1 MELAL
6 GWPYSLG
13 VVAAFNPCGFAML
26 PAWLSYFIG
35 AGDRDEDSNL
45 LKAALRGLVVGLTLT
60 AGFIAVFGGF
70 GLLFETILSRS
81 VVLDRIGWVTMAVGV
96 GMTGLGAW
104 MVSGREL
111 NLRLPKMAR
120 GTGSR
125 RLGSVFMFGV
135 SYAVVSLSC
144 TIGLF
149 IASVGATFTNRGYLE
164 GVSNFVAYAAGMG
177 SVITFLTLSL
187 ALARTNV
194 ASRMRKL
201 LPYVTRVSGVL
212 LIAAGVYLVNYGWWE
227 LRVLDDPTATNA
239 AVAFFETLQADV
251 SNWIA
256 DTTPARL
263 GVICLFGV
271 VGALLL
277 GWRQTERDAL
287 RRRAV
292 TDAYIAAYLVVEIG
306 FNKGDFVL
314 GPVVRFAVGWP
325 ERVGNWFSDPVRF
338 GVALEILFVAGAA
351 WLYWRWLCR
360 AVGPRESGPPLTDPA
375 PTAPS
380 QVSSRN

>member
-6 GWPYSLG
+6 AYPYSLG

-35 AGDRDEDSNL
+35 TGDRDQGSNL

-70 GLLFETILSRS
+70 GLLFETILSRAF
-81 VVLDRIGWVTMAVGV
+81 VLDRIGWVTMTVGV
-96 GMTGLGAW
+96 GMVGLGAW
-104 MVSGREL
+104 MAAGREL
-111 NLRLPKMAR
+111 NLRLPKMAK

-125 RLGSVFMFGV
+125 ALGSVFMFGV

-149 IASVGATFTNRGYLE
+149 IASVGTTFTNRGYAD
-164 GVSNFVAYAAGMG
+164 GVANFVAYAAGMG
-177 SVITFLTLSL
+177 SVIIFLTLSL
-187 ALARTNV
+187 AMARTNV
-194 ASRMRKL
+194 AARMRRL
-201 LPYVTRVSGVL
+201 LPYITRVSGVM

-227 LRVLDDPTATNA
+227 LRILDDPTATNA
-239 AVAFFETLQADV
+239 AVSFFETLQADV

-263 GVICLFGV
+263 GVISLFGIT
-271 VGALLL
+271 GALLL
-277 GWRQTERDAL
+277 AWRQTGPDAL

-306 FNKGDFVL
+306 FNKGDFVI
-314 GPVVRFAVGWP
+314 GPVVRFAASWP
-325 ERVGNWFSDPVRF
+325 ERVGNWFTDPVRF

-351 WLYWRWLCR
+351 WLYWRRLRR
-360 AVGPRESGPPLTDPA
+360 AVRTAGDEPPLTDPL
-375 PTAPS
+375 
-380 QVSSRN
+380 